1 MSSDSLTF
9 QLEEI
14 SGNRY
19 PDLRAAQRLAATE
32 LAGALATTIRSML
45 ADGLLAAEGGRVVL
59 TPGKEFANA

>member
-1 MSSDSLTF
+1 MSRNSLTF
-9 QLEEI
+9 QLEEVP
-14 SGNRY
+14 GDRY

-45 ADGLLAAEGGRVVL
+45 ADGLLSTEGGRVIL